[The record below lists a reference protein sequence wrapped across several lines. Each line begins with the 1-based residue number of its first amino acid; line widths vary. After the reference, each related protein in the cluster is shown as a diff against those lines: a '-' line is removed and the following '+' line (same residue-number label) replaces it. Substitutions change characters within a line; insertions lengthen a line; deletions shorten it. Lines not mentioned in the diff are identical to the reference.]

1 MKVSNRINFSKKKL
15 RTIYCI
21 HYTASLQK
29 QSEFAK
35 LKKINYKGSK
45 RFLFVVQWNLVS
57 SKFHGIFMDRVFAT
71 RNTRHARLFMIKLQ
85 LLQLLE
91 LACYSGLY
99 VIRAPPCISIGHLLR
114 RRSSSRKVKMHRG
127 LARALFSIK
136 QNVASLDATFYC
148 APCRYHVVDKL
159 QSAFRSESTSSSPF
173 FFPFSFFFSSKRNF
187 YFNIYSTINPMF
199 QFHSILERN
208 LR

>member
-1 MKVSNRINFSKKKL
+1 MKGCL
-15 RTIYCI
+15 
-21 HYTASLQK
+21 L
-29 QSEFAK
+29 
-35 LKKINYKGSK
+35 SK

-57 SKFHGIFMDRVFAT
+57 SKFHRIFMDRIFAT
-71 RNTRHARLFMIKLQ
+71 WNTRHARLFMIKLQ

-114 RRSSSRKVKMHRG
+114 RRSSSWKLLKMHRG

-136 QNVASLDATFYC
+136 QNVAFLDATFYC

-159 QSAFRSESTSSSPF
+159 QSAFRSESTSSLLLSSF
-173 FFPFSFFFSSKRNF
+173 SSFFLKRISILIFIAPLTRCSNFSRFSKEIYDRRIDRSDDL
-187 YFNIYSTINPMF
+187 IYS
-199 QFHSILERN
+199 
-208 LR
+208 